1 MQTKNEIVAEVE
13 RLWVAY
19 RENTAA
25 MRLKYPAPRVLEA
38 VAAAHGITLE
48 ELHSVQRRR
57 AYCIA
62 RHHAAW
68 ELRRRRHD
76 LGLLQVAHHLGRTD
90 HTTALHS
97 YQTFA
102 KLVSQGKY
110 KAEREAVEA
119 ALCSSS

>member
-1 MQTKNEIVAEVE
+1 MQTKNEVKDRIAG
-13 RLWVAY
+13 LWAAY
-19 RENTAA
+19 REHTAEQRR
-25 MRLKYPAPRVLEA
+25 MYPAPRVLDA
-38 VAAAHGITLE
+38 VANAHGITLE
-48 ELHSVQRRR
+48 ELRSVQRRR
-57 AYCIA
+57 RYCMA

-110 KAEREAVEA
+110 KDERDAVEA
-119 ALCSSS
+119 ALCTSS